1 MGTTAQKLQA
11 ILDSKED
18 IRQAINDKGVT
29 VTTED
34 PLDSYADKIGQISGA
49 SSSLV
54 GTLFTGATYPVT
66 YRTDT
71 VDNVY
76 NYKSQNYNITITGL
90 DSVATITGNGTKDVT
105 VTFTTTST
113 TDAITLF
120 NIETVKGTETYNFM
134 GRFFYYGTA
143 VAAGNSLTVVSLI
156 ELDSGAGTLGID
168 FNFVESASLPLFS
181 VNTASWNTYFSHQ
194 IVAFIFGK
202 FSSTSIG
209 NNFLG
214 FAFSFNQP
222 LNIPSSVT
230 SIGASFLLTATSFN
244 QPLTIPSGVT
254 SIGNSFLLSASA
266 FNQPLTIPSGVT
278 SIETGFLNGA
288 SAFNQPLTIPSGVTF
303 IGNAFLSGARCF
315 EQPLTIPSGV
325 TSIGN
330 SFLNGASAFNQPLT
344 IPSGVTFIGSN
355 FLSIASAFN
364 QPLTIPSSVTSIGA
378 SFLENA
384 TSFNQ
389 PLTIPSS
396 VTSIGNSFLY
406 SAFAF
411 NQPLTIPSSVTSI
424 GISFLENVF
433 SFTKLIYNTTAM
445 PESSNN
451 NLAQNINSKTS
462 ASGTGIAI
470 NCDPLVSIPFKIA
483 LQNRTVSPFR
493 KLVFPNGGK
502 NVSSIGAN
510 LTLTTTNNLFGRQVM
525 NFTGATNSMFALEN
539 IADLAFD
546 NGDYTIEWFAR
557 QTSFTSPQYQRI
569 FSIGT
574 FPSATLAVSLES
586 FNNGTFNL
594 FANGTAIITI
604 PNMGIINSWVHWAIV
619 RESGTTRVYRNGIQV
634 GSTTASYSISNL
646 TTFLRVGNE
655 GTLTAAS
662 SFLGQ
667 LTNIR
672 WIPGLA
678 VYSGTNTGS
687 ANFTVPT
694 SNLKAVSAANPY
706 GGSNTAAV
714 PAGATKIMIAF

>member
-29 VTTED
+29 VSTED
-34 PLDSYADKIGQISGA
+34 PLDSYADKISQISGGGEPPLPP
-49 SSSLV
+49 SSPLV
-54 GTLFTGATYPVT
+54 GSVFTGATYPVT
-66 YRTDT
+66 YQTDT

-76 NYKSQNYNITITGL
+76 NYKSEDYNITITGL

-105 VTFTTTST
+105 VTFATTST

-120 NIETVKGTETYNFM
+120 NIQIVKESEIYNFM
-134 GRFFYYGTA
+134 CRFFYYGTE
-143 VAAGNSLTVVSLI
+143 VATGNALTVVSLI
-156 ELDSGAGTLGID
+156 EPDSGAGTLGTN
-168 FNFVESASLPLFS
+168 FNFVEGSLPVFS
-181 VNTASWNTYFSHQ
+181 SNTSSWNTYFSHQ
-194 IVAFIFGK
+194 IVGFIFGK
-202 FSSTSIG
+202 FSSANVSI
-209 NNFLG
+209 NFL
-214 FAFSFNQP
+214 FTARAFNQP
-222 LNIPSSVT
+222 LTIPSSVT
-230 SIGASFLLTATSFN
+230 SIGDSFLANNSAFNQPLTIPSGVTTIGARFLQSATAFN

-254 SIGNSFLLSASA
+254 SIGDD
-266 FNQPLTIPSGVT
+266 
-278 SIETGFLNGA
+278 FLN
-288 SAFNQPLTIPSGVTF
+288 F
-303 IGNAFLSGARCF
+303 
-315 EQPLTIPSGV
+315 
-325 TSIGN
+325 
-330 SFLNGASAFNQPLT
+330 
-344 IPSGVTFIGSN
+344 
-355 FLSIASAFN
+355 ASAFN
-364 QPLTIPSSVTSIGA
+364 QPLTIPSSVTSIGVQ
-378 SFLENA
+378 FLQSA
-384 TSFNQ
+384 TAFNQ
-389 PLTIPSS
+389 PLTIPSGL
-396 VTSIGNSFLY
+396 TSIAGSLLYNASAFNQPLTIPSGVTTIVSNFLQNATAFNQPLTISNNVTTIGASFL
-406 SAFAF
+406 SGANFF

-424 GISFLENVF
+424 GISFLLNTY
-433 SFTKLIYNTTAM
+433 SLTRLIYNTTTM
-445 PESSNN
+445 PATSNN
-451 NLAQNINSKTS
+451 NLSQNINTKTS
-462 ASGTGIAI
+462 STGTGIAV
-470 NCDPLVSIPFKIA
+470 NCDPLVSVPFKIA
-483 LQNRTVSPFR
+483 LPDRTVSPFR

-502 NVSSIGAN
+502 NVSSIGTN
-510 LTLTTTNNLFGRQVM
+510 LTVTATNNLFDRQVM
-525 NFTGATNSMFALEN
+525 NFTGATTSMFALEN

-557 QTSFTSPQYQRI
+557 QTSFTSPQFQRI

-634 GSTTASYSISNL
+634 GSTTASYSISDL

-655 GTLTAAS
+655 GTLTAGS
-662 SFLGQ
+662 SFIGQ